1 MAGACAPATRPGSGQ
16 FAQRSAPTESPRRPA
31 LECIPAHDGLGR
43 RSIEISGRQTRTAC
57 RSLGEGWSRVTF
69 SFDLHDFRGA
79 SILKRNP
86 VAHVFGQER
95 FAGRRNPT
103 DGVRFEIEFVNT
115 DDRISFGPAFFIF
128 YRHRCAEGNAV

>member
-86 VAHVFGQER
+86 VATVCGQER
-95 FAGRRNPT
+95 FA
-103 DGVRFEIEFVNT
+103 VRSTAKYGASLALE
-115 DDRISFGPAFFIF
+115 
-128 YRHRCAEGNAV
+128 